1 VAVSFSL
8 EFLLQPL
15 PRPFAAFGQYF
26 HFDFQ

>member
-1 VAVSFSL
+1 VAVSFGL

-15 PRPFAAFGQYF
+15 PHPFAAFGQYF